1 MPHALKLS
9 KRSHARP
16 SAKRRKDLS
25 TESALRIR
33 GLHTLTQ
40 AEYKRLLF
48 IVWAIVPPQFCD
60 PYDALHQ
67 GLMIA
72 LQKYTGEGPLTAY
85 VPRCAYLYSLQQV
98 KKRRREVNFC
108 DLQDDGSF
116 EDYLDQ
122 VLPFLED
129 PRYVE
134 AVDELFIRRIEE
146 ILAGLYDWHFRHST
160 REAIHQAMQLLA
172 LFRENANLGRGIGID
187 EYEFAPPAVRRT
199 PGKPTH
205 NTKMV
210 RGHILDH
217 LSNELG
223 ANRKDISTALKALRL
238 SARQALHEGWLSY

>member
-1 MPHALKLS
+1 MPHARKLS
-9 KRSHARP
+9 RLSRTRP
-16 SAKRRKDLS
+16 SAKGKKSLS
-25 TESALRIR
+25 TESTRRIR
-33 GLHTLTQ
+33 GLYTLTQ

-108 DLQDDGSF
+108 DLQDDGNF

-146 ILAGLYDWHFRHST
+146 VLAGLYDWHFRHST
-160 REAIHQAMQLLA
+160 REAIHQAVQLLA

-187 EYEFAPPAVRRT
+187 EYELTPPAVRRA

-210 RGHILDH
+210 RGLILNH
-217 LSNELG
+217 LCDELG
-223 ANRKDISTALKALRL
+223 ANRKDVCSALKALRV
-238 SARQALHEGWLSY
+238 STRQALHEGWLLV